1 MSNYE
6 TLLLTIIAIMLVWN
20 IYSFLYSRRCPKS
33 KATDSRAERL
43 MNMLNEY
50 AQRTREKKKNK
61 DFELP
66 RIDVQIPTKEYPEFS
81 NIRAVDEMGLTQKD
95 ADALVLELVKAI
107 EAEIPRI
114 EKALKTRELVTL
126 EEIIHKI
133 TGSSS
138 TLGSGGISSALISFY
153 TAVQHHDDM
162 NKLLIHLE
170 NVKYYLSRLKEER
183 GVEPPLSKQG

>member
-20 IYSFLYSRRCPKS
+20 IYSFLYTRRCPKS
-33 KATDSRAERL
+33 KLTDSRAESL
-43 MNMLNEY
+43 MNMLNQY
-50 AQRTREKKKNK
+50 AQRKRKKKQNS
-61 DFELP
+61 DFEFSS
-66 RIDVQIPTKEYPEFS
+66 IDVQIPTKEHPKFS
-81 NIRAVDEMGLTQKD
+81 NLRAVDEMGLSQEE

-107 EAEIPRI
+107 ESEIPRI
-114 EKALKTRELVTL
+114 EKALKTRELITL
-126 EEIIHKI
+126 EEIVHKI

-162 NKLLIHLE
+162 NKLQIHLE
-170 NVKYYLSRLKEER
+170 NVKYYLSRLKEDRITEDTLR
-183 GVEPPLSKQG
+183 

>member
-1 MSNYE
+1 MSHNE
-6 TLLLTIIAIMLVWN
+6 TLLFSIIIIMFGWN

-33 KATDSRAERL
+33 KATDSRAEKL
-43 MNMLNEY
+43 MNMLNQY
-50 AQRTREKKKNK
+50 AQQTREKKQNK
-61 DFELP
+61 DAELP
-66 RIDVQIPTKEYPEFS
+66 GIDVQIPTKEYPKFS
-81 NIRAVDEMGLTQKD
+81 NLRAVDEMGLTQKE
-95 ADALVLELVKAI
+95 ADALVIELVKAI

-114 EKALKTRELVTL
+114 EKALKARELITL
-126 EEIIHKI
+126 EEIVHKI

-162 NKLLIHLE
+162 NRLLIHLE

-183 GVEPPLSKQG
+183 GAEPPLRKQG